1 MLSHTGPDW
10 IRLGE
15 FLIRRRIDLDPR
27 YRNRRIFVAE
37 RAPDRY
43 RIVNAIELGRRDN
56 YEPATIAALE
66 AAYGLAPGAIDRA
79 LAGGELEVQPVTAD
93 VAGAAEAMAV
103 RREAVR
109 RPSPAAVA
117 PGDLTPDDVLPPG
130 FPRPP
135 AEIAWRLPWLALAVQ
150 AEVRAAAEREGV
162 PAADL
167 SGAALF
173 GDGTYE
179 AWLWT
184 TYEAVMP
191 DIRWRVATIALTRAI
206 AELGDPS
213 AQSAS

>member
-1 MLSHTGPDW
+1 MNSGTGDRW
-10 IRLGE
+10 ERLGAL
-15 FLIRRRIDLDPR
+15 LIQRRTQLSPR
-27 YRNRRIFVAE
+27 FHNRGAFCEAAGLNYRLVYDIEEARRTNFGRSAL
-37 RAPDRY
+37 A
-43 RIVNAIELGRRDN
+43 AI
-56 YEPATIAALE
+56 E
-66 AAYGLAPGAIDRA
+66 AAYRLTPGAIGRF
-79 LAGGELEVQPVTAD
+79 LAGGKLGTQPVTAD
-93 VAGAAEAMAV
+93 AAAAADAIEV

-109 RPSPAAVA
+109 RPSPAPAA
-117 PGDLTPDDVLPPG
+117 PGDLMPDDILPPG

-135 AEIAWRLPWLALAVQ
+135 DPEIAWRLPWLALAVQ
-150 AEVRAAAEREGV
+150 AEVRAAEQREGV

-173 GDGTYE
+173 GEGTYE

-206 AELGDPS
+206 TELGDPS